1 MSAQFTKTYN
11 GKICVITGAASGI
24 GRALALTLAKNGA
37 VLALSDINA
46 AGLAETVD
54 MVGGSNRVMN
64 DVFDMAD
71 GAAIVDYAGKVEQT
85 LGAADY
91 VFNVAGLTRVG
102 NFIDTPLESMEK
114 IMDVNYWGV
123 VRMSKAFIDQI
134 LSNKGTLVN
143 ISSVFGFIGYSGQAH
158 YCASK
163 FAVRGFTE
171 TLAQELAGKGVGICS
186 VHPGGIATNI
196 ARNAVADKLPDNGLS
211 REELDAG
218 FDKMAIT
225 SPKKAASVIL
235 KGAAKKKRRILIGG
249 DARFISLVSRLFPV
263 GYAKIIEKYSG
274 DKVILSD
281 NKP

>member
-1 MSAQFTKTYN
+1 MSEIYQN
-11 GKICVITGAASGI
+11 KICVISGAASGI
-24 GRALALTLAKNGA
+24 GRALALALAARGA
-37 VLALSDINA
+37 VLAISDINEK
-46 AGLAETVD
+46 GLSETVE

-71 GAAIVDYAGKVEQT
+71 AAAIADYAQKVEQT

-102 NFIDTPLESMEK
+102 NFVDTPLESMEK
-114 IMDVNYWGV
+114 VMDVNYWGV

-134 LSNKGTLVN
+134 LSKKGTLVN
-143 ISSVFGFIGYSGQAH
+143 ISSVFGFIGYAGQTH

-171 TLAQELAGKGVGICS
+171 TLAQELKGTGVGICS

-196 ARNAVADKLPDNGLS
+196 ARNAVADKLPNNGAS
-211 REELDAG
+211 REEMDAA

-225 SPKKAASVIL
+225 SPVKAAKVIL
-235 KGAAKKKRRILIGG
+235 KGAAKKKRRILIGS
-249 DARFISLVSRLFPV
+249 DARIISLVSRLFPV
-263 GYAKIIEKYSG
+263 SYSKVLEKYSG
-274 DKVILSD
+274 DNVILGEKS
-281 NKP
+281 

>member
-1 MSAQFTKTYN
+1 MSEIYQN
-11 GKICVITGAASGI
+11 KICVISGAASGI
-24 GRALALTLAKNGA
+24 GRALALALAERGA
-37 VLALSDINA
+37 VLALSDINEK
-46 AGLAETVD
+46 GLSETVE

-71 GAAIVDYAGKVEQT
+71 AAAIADYAQKVEQT

-102 NFIDTPLESMEK
+102 NFVDTPLESMEK
-114 IMDVNYWGV
+114 VMDVNYWGV

-134 LSNKGTLVN
+134 LSKKGTLVN
-143 ISSVFGFIGYSGQAH
+143 ISSVFGFIGYAGQTH

-171 TLAQELAGKGVGICS
+171 TLAQELKGTGVGICS

-196 ARNAVADKLPDNGLS
+196 ARNAVADKLPNNGAS
-211 REELDAG
+211 REEMDAA

-225 SPKKAASVIL
+225 SPEKAAKVIL
-235 KGAAKKKRRILIGG
+235 KGAAKKKRRILIGS
-249 DARFISLVSRLFPV
+249 DARIISLVSRLFPV
-263 GYAKIIEKYSG
+263 SYSKVLEKYSG
-274 DKVILSD
+274 DNVILGEKS
-281 NKP
+281 

>member
-1 MSAQFTKTYN
+1 MNDIYN
-11 GKICVITGAASGI
+11 NKICVITGAASGI
-24 GRALALTLAKNGA
+24 GRALALDLAERGA
-37 VLALSDINA
+37 ILALSDIND
-46 AGLAETVD
+46 AGLSETVD
-54 MVGGSNRVMN
+54 MVGGSNRVMS

-71 GAAIVDYAGKVEQT
+71 SAAIADYASKVEET

-114 IMDVNYWGV
+114 VMDVNYWGV
-123 VRMSKAFIDQI
+123 VRMSKAFLNQI
-134 LSNKGTLVN
+134 LSKKGTLVN
-143 ISSVFGFIGYSGQAH
+143 ISSVFGFIGYAGQTH

-171 TLAQELAGKGVGICS
+171 TLSQELKGTGVGVCS

-196 ARNAVADKLPDNGLS
+196 ARNAVADKLPEGAN

-225 SPKKAASVIL
+225 SPKKAAQVIL

-249 DARFISLVSRLFPV
+249 DARLISIVSRLFPV
-263 GYAKIIEKYSG
+263 SYSRVLEKYSH
-274 DKVILSD
+274 DNVILGEKS
-281 NKP
+281 